1 MEENEVLRIA
11 ASLEMYSEHH
21 LAKPIIEKA
30 KAQKLEFLEA
40 KDFEAVAGKGV
51 RGKLAVDGQ
60 EVLGVIGNRALMK
73 ETNISSADFEE
84 DIIKLESEGKTVVVL
99 ALGNKIKG
107 FLAVADTLKEE
118 SKKAVTCLKKEGLE
132 VWMITGDNERV
143 ARAIARQVG
152 IENIMAQVLPQEK
165 AEKVKELQKTGKL
178 VAMAG
183 DGINDAP
190 ALAQAELGIAMG
202 EGTDVAME
210 SAEITLMRG
219 DLMLIPEMISLSRRT
234 LTIIKQ
240 NLFWAFFYNSAFIPI
255 AAGVLYPFLGILL
268 NPIFAAMA
276 MAFSSL
282 SVVLNSLRLKRG

>member
-1 MEENEVLRIA
+1 
-11 ASLEMYSEHH
+11 
-21 LAKPIIEKA
+21 
-30 KAQKLEFLEA
+30 
-40 KDFEAVAGKGV
+40 V
-51 RGKLAVDGQ
+51 RGKLVVGGQ
-60 EVLGVIGNRALMK
+60 EVLGLIGNRALMK
-73 ETNISSADFEE
+73 ETNISLANFEE

-107 FLAVADTLKEE
+107 LLAVADTLKEE